1 MSLTKRAPDW
11 KFFLNTWIWLSFSTF
26 GGLKKY
32 PKISG
37 YLDRIS
43 KIWIMKKIDIQ
54 SIQVSMYPKKTD
66 IHVSKYPCIHDIQVS
81 TYPSIQLSK
90 KNRYPRYPS
99 IRISEKSGIRPSL
112 LVPPLVPTALES
124 SCSLVIISRVAANF
138 PSLLAQLGVP

>member
-1 MSLTKRAPDW
+1 MFWKDIRIFIILPKNLIYKMSDIIFKDMSLTKRVPDW

-66 IHVSKYPCIHDIQVS
+66 IHVSMYPCIHNIQVS
-81 TYPSIQLSK
+81 TYPSIQK
-90 KNRYPRYPS
+90 KNQYPRYPC
-99 IRISEKSGIRPSL
+99 IRISEKSSIHSSL
-112 LVPPLVPTALES
+112 GS
-124 SCSLVIISRVAANF
+124 SHLT
-138 PSLLAQLGVP
+138 

>member
-1 MSLTKRAPDW
+1 MSDIIFKDVSLTKRAPDR

-43 KIWIMKKIDIQ
+43 KIWIMKKFDIQ
-54 SIQVSMYPKKTD
+54 SIQVSMYPN
-66 IHVSKYPCIHDIQVS
+66 IHDIQVS

-90 KNRYPRYPS
+90 KNQYPRYPS
-99 IRISEKSGIRPSL
+99 IRISEKIGIRPSL
-112 LVPPLVPTALES
+112 GVSEKVSAVCFCLGSGLFG
-124 SCSLVIISRVAANF
+124 SCNSD
-138 PSLLAQLGVP
+138 